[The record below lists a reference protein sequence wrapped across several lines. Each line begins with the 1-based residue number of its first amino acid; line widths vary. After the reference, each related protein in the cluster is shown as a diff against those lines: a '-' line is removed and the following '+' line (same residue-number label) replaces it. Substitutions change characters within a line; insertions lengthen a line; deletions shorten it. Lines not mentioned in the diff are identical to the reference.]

1 MANKHAVGLRARL
14 ILIVT
19 LGLGVSLV
27 ASLGVLLRVEERI
40 QARDAADRAAALLS
54 TLSIPLTLLLNQGR
68 FADVDSLMSELET
81 RRSTLDLSEIILV
94 DHEGR
99 VLASTGKDR
108 SGQELGARDA
118 FIATAI
124 AASRALQDPPPPNR
138 PVRVAVPVQTGVRWA
153 TLIGTLSEEALATRL
168 ADRRTRLVLS
178 AVIVSLLGLVALLL
192 LLSVEV
198 LEPLRHVVHV
208 AARMAAGDLNARAP
222 VRGGTELMTLAHTL
236 NEAARRLQGR
246 REELEAAVQSRTSE
260 LTRANAD
267 LHTMNERLERLAIT
281 DPLTGLFNRRYLEQA
296 LHFEVTRQK
305 RGNRPFSVA
314 MIDVDSFKHYNDAH
328 GHPAGDQILQQLAVV
343 LQENLRAS
351 DIVARYGGE
360 EFVVILLDV
369 DGEAAMKAAEKIRAA
384 VAAHPFPQGA
394 QQPLGLVSISLGVG
408 CWPKHGA
415 TSDEVLAAADR
426 ALYESKARGKNRVT
440 LA

>member
-1 MANKHAVGLRARL
+1 
-14 ILIVT
+14 
-19 LGLGVSLV
+19 
-27 ASLGVLLRVEERI
+27 
-40 QARDAADRAAALLS
+40 
-54 TLSIPLTLLLNQGR
+54 
-68 FADVDSLMSELET
+68 
-81 RRSTLDLSEIILV
+81 
-94 DHEGR
+94 
-99 VLASTGKDR
+99 
-108 SGQELGARDA
+108 
-118 FIATAI
+118 
-124 AASRALQDPPPPNR
+124 
-138 PVRVAVPVQTGVRWA
+138 VRVAVPVQTGVRWA
-153 TLIGTLSEEALATRL
+153 TLVGTLSEEALAARL

-198 LEPLRHVVHV
+198 LEPLRQVVHV
-208 AARMAAGDLNARAP
+208 ARRMAAGDLNVRAP
-222 VRGGTELMTLAHTL
+222 VRGGAELMTLAHTL

-246 REELEAAVQSRTSE
+246 REELEAAVQSRTVE
-260 LTRANAD
+260 LTQANAE
-267 LHTMNERLERLAIT
+267 LHAMNDRLERLAIT

-328 GHPAGDQILQQLAVV
+328 GHPAGDVVLKELAVV
-343 LQENLRAS
+343 LQANLRAS

-369 DGEAAMKAAEKIRAA
+369 DGEAAMKAAEKLRAA
-384 VAAHPFPQGA
+384 VEAHPFPA
-394 QQPLGLVSISLGVG
+394 RERQPLGVVSISLGVG
-408 CWPKHGA
+408 SWPTHGTTA
-415 TSDEVLAAADR
+415 DAVLSAADR